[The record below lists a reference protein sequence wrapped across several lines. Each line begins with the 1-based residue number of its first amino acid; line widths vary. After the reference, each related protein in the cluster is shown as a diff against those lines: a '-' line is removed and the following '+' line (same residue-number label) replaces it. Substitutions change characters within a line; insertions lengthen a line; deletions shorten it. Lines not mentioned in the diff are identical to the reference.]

1 MLSKTVT
8 HLSRSTSGM
17 FNVGVE
23 RMRGLTWSEALDLV
37 RFARRRL
44 TEERLPQVAGSLTF
58 TTTLAIVPLLT
69 IVLAIFTTFPVFGKL
84 RSTLEGYFVQMLM
97 PRAISNTIISNL
109 TQFAS
114 KATGLSAVGA
124 VALIFTSA
132 AMIGTIER
140 ALNQIWR
147 VRQPRPLLQRVLVYW
162 ALVTLG
168 PLAFGISL
176 TITSQLFTATGSI
189 STALPFLGALFYTLV
204 SVGLTTG
211 AYALL
216 YMTVPNRYVDWRD
229 AVWGGLVAAIAFEIA
244 KRVFAIFIR
253 QFPTYA
259 IIYGALAALPLFLV
273 WLYLSWLITLVG
285 ALLTAALPVVK
296 YERWWYEPVPG
307 GVFVDAVAVLKVLHG
322 GARLSG
328 SALVSSS
335 QIRAHTRIGYDEM
348 TDLLEQRRL
357 GDAGRPGADP
367 PGRRLP
373 PVRVRRAGGGQR
385 ARRRAGG
392 GGRAAVADAAIDGYR
407 RAGAPCGSG
416 GGGGAG
422 TDAGGP
428 FRGGVG
434 WRAGTAGRL
443 AGGLTRSPHQP
454 SFPLTICR
462 YISQSPRYD
471 HHGLPKRAG
480 RFFSRRVFTGC
491 RRQSPPGRPAPP
503 RAARPS
509 SRGRRRLPRSCHG
522 GRPGPARRRRA
533 AASSC
538 RGGRG

>member
-8 HLSRSTSGM
+8 HLSRSTSEM

-23 RMRGLTWSEALDLV
+23 RVRGLTWSEARDLV

-84 RSTLEGYFVQMLM
+84 RSSLESYFVQMLM

-124 VALIFTSA
+124 VALILTSA

-189 STALPFLGALFYTLV
+189 STALPFVGALFYTMV

-244 KRVFAIFIR
+244 KRVFAVFIR

-307 GVFVDAVAVLKVLHG
+307 GAFVDAVAVLKVLHG
-322 GARLSG
+322 GRRLSG

-348 TDLLEQRRL
+348 SDLLARMVAAGWVGRVQAEETIQARWGINMREGSDNWVLLVDPALIRL
-357 GDAGRPGADP
+357 ADVYRLFVFGGLGADNLPGAALAV
-367 PGRRLP
+367 GAELP
-373 PVRVRRAGGGQR
+373 SPTPLSTDTAALARHVEGAVEAGLGQ
-385 ARRRAGG
+385 
-392 GGRAAVADAAIDGYR
+392 
-407 RAGAPCGSG
+407 
-416 GGGGAG
+416 
-422 TDAGGP
+422 T
-428 FRGGVG
+428 
-434 WRAGTAGRL
+434 L
-443 AGGLTRSPHQP
+443 AEH
-454 SFPLTICR
+454 F
-462 YISQSPRYD
+462 
-471 HHGLPKRAG
+471 
-480 RFFSRRVFTGC
+480 
-491 RRQSPPGRPAPP
+491 
-503 RAARPS
+503 
-509 SRGRRRLPRSCHG
+509 
-522 GRPGPARRRRA
+522 A
-533 AASSC
+533 AAKAEAAPEPFLSAT
-538 RGGRG
+538 